1 MSDGV
6 EQSQAPASGVGNTNG
21 SAALPAD
28 VMARLQ
34 RLDEVEAK
42 LRAVTDEAA
51 QRRVAA
57 KQERERAEKLAE
69 EQGQF
74 KALADS
80 YKARIAEL
88 EPQLGPLQQQAERW
102 RAYEQAE
109 TARLKAAREQ
119 LPAHWQA
126 AIDAAG
132 SLDGQQAILRA
143 YEAERASGKRTPANP
158 PPGGNPAAGGVDFGQ
173 VAGDP
178 SALRA
183 AKIAD
188 PSGWERFKASM
199 RRTSSGTNT
208 TFAMR
213 QEALAAAAKRG

>member
-1 MSDGV
+1 MSDMV
-6 EQSQAPASGVGNTNG
+6 EQSQAPVSGAGETKG
-21 SAALPAD
+21 SPALPAD

-42 LRAVTDEAA
+42 LRAVSDEAA
-51 QRRVAA
+51 QRRIAA
-57 KQERERAEKLAE
+57 KTERERAERLAE

-109 TARLKAAREQ
+109 AQRLKAAREQ

-143 YEAERASGKRTPANP
+143 FEAERAGNRRTPANP
-158 PPGGNPAAGGVDFGQ
+158 PPGGNPAAGGVDFAQ
-173 VAGDP
+173 VANDP
-178 SALRA
+178 GALRA

-188 PSGWERFKASM
+188 PSGWERFKSSM
-199 RRTSSGTNT
+199 RRTTSGTST

-213 QEALAAAAKRG
+213 QEAMAAAKRG